1 LSSRLLIVSFSVC
14 PAPDRH
20 GVQLVN
26 VLKALAPRYA
36 VDVLTLRAGMMPF
49 QERFM
54 KTRMLRVPV
63 VGSLGEQV
71 EMFRRAIRRQLE
83 GEEYDV
89 VHLRSAWG
97 GLAVLAGASG
107 KLVYEVA
114 RSTEGEPRAA
124 DAGLSLE
131 LAAEE
136 QLCLERADLVLVPT
150 QSARESLVAR
160 GLGRHVQVVPPGV
173 DVDHFDWEPSQLTQ
187 LAPRS
192 GATTSN
198 DVPRVLYS
206 GQIAGGRGVRL
217 LMRALARVKQQRP
230 VKLVLAGAIDDGFG
244 PILDD
249 ARLETGLDDGDIER
263 LGPIEHDDMPRVIAQ
278 ATVCVAPSA
287 PGEERPLA
295 SFPTKLLEY
304 LACRRAVV
312 APRRPAV
319 EELIT
324 DGETGLLFE
333 PGDDADLARA
343 IGRLLD
349 DPAERERIAEAG
361 YERVRAQQPASA
373 TRRRLLEAYAQ
384 LLPPSSWTPPT
395 PAMSPIDAL
404 PSHPDTTTARR
415 PMPPE
420 TMFDS
425 RVSSERSGE
434 IHIGEPPPTPPV
446 PEVGGEIVIEIDA
459 DFGELDVEPA
469 GLVRRAAAD
478 GDVPADDVYLDD
490 AALED
495 AFNQT
500 FGAHDAPAEA
510 PVLGFADES
519 ADEKTAPR
527 PLRPKNPSG

>member
-26 VLKALAPRYA
+26 VLKALAPRYS
-36 VDVLTLRAGMMPF
+36 VDVLTLRAGTMPF

-89 VHLRSAWG
+89 IHLRSAWG

-136 QLCLERADLVLVPT
+136 QICLERADLVLVPT
-150 QSARESLVAR
+150 KSARDSLVAR
-160 GLGRHVQVVPPGV
+160 GLGRRVQVVPPGV
-173 DVDHFDWEPSQLTQ
+173 DVDRFDWEPTLLT
-187 LAPRS
+187 
-192 GATTSN
+192 GATA
-198 DVPRVLYS
+198 DEVPRVLYS
-206 GQIAGGRGVRL
+206 GKIAGGRGVRL
-217 LMRALARVKQQRP
+217 LMRALGRVKQRRP

-249 ARLETGLDDGDIER
+249 ARAENGLDAADVEQ
-263 LGPIEHDDMPRVIAQ
+263 LGPIEHDDMPRVIAHS
-278 ATVCVAPSA
+278 TVCVAPSA
-287 PGEERPLA
+287 PGDERPLA

-319 EELIT
+319 EELIE
-324 DGETGLLFE
+324 DGDTGLLFA

-349 DPAERERIAEAG
+349 DPDERERIAGAG

-395 PAMSPIDAL
+395 QAMSPIDAL

-415 PMPPE
+415 PLPPE
-420 TMFDS
+420 MMVDS

-434 IHIGEPPPTPPV
+434 IHIDAVPPSPPV
-446 PEVGGEIVIEIDA
+446 PVIAGEIVIELDA

-469 GLVRRAAAD
+469 GLVRESPSD
-478 GDVPADDVYLDD
+478 PVPDDVYLDD
-490 AALED
+490 AALEQ
-495 AFNQT
+495 ALQQT
-500 FGAHDAPAEA
+500 FGPL
-510 PVLGFADES
+510 LGFGDDS
-519 ADEKTAPR
+519 ADETTAPR
-527 PLRPKNPSG
+527 PLRPKNSSG